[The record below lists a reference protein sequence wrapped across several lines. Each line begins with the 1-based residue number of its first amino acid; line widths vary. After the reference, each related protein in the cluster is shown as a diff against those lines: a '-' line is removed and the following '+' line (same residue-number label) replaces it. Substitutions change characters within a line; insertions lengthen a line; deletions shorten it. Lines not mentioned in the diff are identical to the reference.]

1 MDIKK
6 IVFEILLK
14 RLKPINFL
22 IILQLFLIDFKRPNY
37 LFASEIYK
45 PPSTEYLDNVP
56 SNNFYILGPGD
67 SLFLKVTEK
76 SSLLDSNFTI
86 DGEGVALLPRLENVY
101 LSGLTIGE
109 LTEILNKAY
118 KKFVI
123 QPEVKIS
130 ITSYRPVKVIIEGEV
145 VNPGVYNLAGSGSPL
160 NLIDE
165 LKSQTGPTI
174 KDNKDSKISDNI
186 FFPSLVDI
194 IRTSGGLTE
203 NADLTKIKV
212 VRSNPISKGGGR
224 IKTTVNLM
232 QTLNGFDPSQN
243 LRILD
248 GDNIIIGYSEEP
260 IVAQL
265 RKTIKANL
273 NPKFINVFVGGRV
286 EDSGLIKINNSAV
299 LTDAIY
305 LAGGT
310 KVLKGPVRFLRYNSD
325 GSIDNRVFS
334 FKRRAKRGSYKNPYL
349 REGDVVMVGKSKLNL
364 TNEILSEITA
374 PIQGIVSTYGFYK
387 LITD

>member
-364 TNEILSEITA
+364 TNEILSENTA